1 MGRSVSKY
9 PFTIRSGR
17 ASKQPRGSG
26 RGHRRANS
34 VSGKARE
41 GGDLAEPI
49 VDRAQRRRGRKAP
62 ARPATQDRGGVS
74 RKLRV
79 FAGLWALAALPSP
92 APAQGPVITEFMA
105 VNNRI
110 LADQDGDYS
119 DWIEIFNLASSR
131 VSLDGWYLTD

>member
-26 RGHRRANS
+26 RRHRRAS
-34 VSGKARE
+34 FVSSKARE

-62 ARPATQDRGGVS
+62 ARPATQDRGGVYRSAPPS
-74 RKLRV
+74 RRLQKKAKKTV
-79 FAGLWALAALPSP
+79 DAVGVAG
-92 APAQGPVITEFMA
+92 
-105 VNNRI
+105 
-110 LADQDGDYS
+110 
-119 DWIEIFNLASSR
+119 
-131 VSLDGWYLTD
+131 